1 MQSLSS
7 IATALPDPD
16 MAHAAL
22 WAVACLLSV
31 AAAATS
37 KAPENLRMAQD
48 LERPLGQQA
57 ERDRVL
63 ELPGYGKP
71 DFGLFSG

>member
-1 MQSLSS
+1 M
-7 IATALPDPD
+7 
-16 MAHAAL
+16 
-22 WAVACLLSV
+22 
-31 AAAATS
+31 S

-48 LERPLGQQA
+48 RERLPGQQA
-57 ERDRVL
+57 ERDRVV